1 MSSWFEDPK
10 QLVRSDKVLE
20 FWPTNVQPSAQRVN
34 AGSRFI
40 IYAATIH
47 YLIKRDVRIFVLAAT
62 ALGVLYVMERSGMVK
77 EGVTGSTEF
86 YETTAT
92 SCQLPTKD
100 NPMANVLM
108 GDSPNRLPACSY
120 PTVRADA
127 DAFVVGD
134 TPFGPARSRSSM
146 PVYQQN
152 AVARQFVSS
161 PVSTIPGDQTK
172 FAEWLYGKKNAPMC
186 KTDGSVCD
194 PNARGVQLEA
204 FAGLDPN
211 GDKRSGMHGFTH
223 A

>member
-1 MSSWFEDPK
+1 MSSWFQDPK
-10 QLVRSDKVLE
+10 QLVRNDKILE
-20 FWPTNVQPSAQRVN
+20 FWPTNMQDSAERVN

-47 YLIKRDVRIFVLAAT
+47 YLIKRDIRIFVLAAT
-62 ALGVLYVMERSGMVK
+62 AIGVLYVMERSGMVK
-77 EGVTGSTEF
+77 NGVAGTTEF
-86 YETTAT
+86 YTTVDNG
-92 SCQLPTKD
+92 CQLPTRE

-108 GDSPNRLPACSY
+108 GDDPNRPPACSY

-127 DAFVVGD
+127 DAFVIGD

-146 PVYQQN
+146 PIYQQN
-152 AVARQFVSS
+152 AIARQFVST

-172 FAEWLYGKKNAPMC
+172 FAEWLYGSKNAPMC
-186 KTDGSVCD
+186 KSDGSVCN

-211 GDKRSGMHGFTH
+211 GDSRRTATRPAST
-223 A
+223 